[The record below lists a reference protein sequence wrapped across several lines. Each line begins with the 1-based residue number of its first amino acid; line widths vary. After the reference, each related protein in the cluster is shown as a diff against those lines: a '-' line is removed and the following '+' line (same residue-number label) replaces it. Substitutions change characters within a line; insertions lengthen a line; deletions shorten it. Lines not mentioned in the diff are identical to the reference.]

1 MKIRLLSIVMLCL
14 TFVTAFG
21 QAKKPKLMVVPSD
34 AWCKEHGYMQNF
46 DNQGSVEQ
54 IPDYKQALLNDKD
67 LNNVIAKIGVLMA
80 DQGFPLVSMEQS
92 LKSIN
97 NLSAEDNLIRS
108 KTSGASMTESP
119 LDRLRRVA
127 KADILLQVD
136 WTINEVGPK
145 KSITYNLQ
153 GLDAYT
159 NKQVAGAQGTGNPSF
174 SAEVPVL
181 LEEAVQDNMDNFT
194 AQLQRHFDDLFE
206 NGREVTIDIR
216 VFDNGSGIDLESEY
230 GDYELTEIIDN
241 WMAENTVSHRFNKSD
256 ATENFILY
264 DQVRIPLYKKNGMPE
279 DTEGFTRNLRRFLQ
293 QPPYSIPCKIINRG
307 LGRCLLVIGEKY
319 KWHLRSKD
327 LSNEKL
333 YFQ

>member
-14 TFVTAFG
+14 TFVAAFG

-307 LGRCLLVIGEKY
+307 LGRCLLVIGEK
-319 KWHLRSKD
+319 
-327 LSNEKL
+327 
-333 YFQ
+333 

>member
-1 MKIRLLSIVMLCL
+1 MLFLACL
-14 TFVTAFG
+14 TAFG

-54 IPDYKQALLNDKD
+54 IPDYRQALLNNKD

-80 DQGFPLVSMEQS
+80 DLGFPLVSMEQTM
-92 LKSIN
+92 KSIN
-97 NLSAEDNLIRS
+97 NLTAEDNLIRS

-127 KADILLQVD
+127 KADILLQID
-136 WTINEVGPK
+136 WTVSEMGPK

-174 SAEVPVL
+174 SAETPVL
-181 LEEAVQDNMDNFT
+181 LEEAVQDNMDNFI
-194 AQLQRHFDDLFE
+194 AQLQRHFDDLLA

-216 VFDNGSGIDLESEY
+216 VFDNGSGIDLETEY
-230 GDYELTEIIDN
+230 DGTELTEIIDN

-256 ATENFILY
+256 ATENFTIY

-279 DTEGFTRNLRRFLQ
+279 DTEGFTRNLRKYLQ
-293 QPPYSIPCKIINRG
+293 QPPYNIPCKIINCG
-307 LGRCLLVIGEKY
+307 LGRCLLVIGEK
-319 KWHLRSKD
+319 
-327 LSNEKL
+327 
-333 YFQ
+333 

>member
-1 MKIRLLSIVMLCL
+1 MKNKSQFTIIVMKLRSLSILLFFAVAIM
-14 TFVTAFG
+14 AFG

-34 AWCKEHGYMQNF
+34 AWCKEHGFMQTF
-46 DNQGSVEQ
+46 DDQGSVVQ
-54 IPDYKQALLNDKD
+54 IPDYSRALLESKD
-67 LNNVIAKIGVLMA
+67 LNNVVSKIGILMA

-97 NLSAEDNLIRS
+97 NLSAEDKLIRS
-108 KTSGASMTESP
+108 KTSGASMSESP

-127 KADILLQVD
+127 KADILLQID
-136 WTINEVGPK
+136 WTVSEVGPK

-174 SAEVPVL
+174 SAETPVL

-194 AQLQRHFDDLFE
+194 AQLQKHFDDLFA
-206 NGREVTIDIR
+206 NGREVSIDVR

-230 GDYELTEIIDN
+230 DGYELTEIIDN
-241 WMAENTVSHRFNKSD
+241 WMAENTVNHRFNKSD
-256 ATENFILY
+256 ATENYIAY
-264 DQVRIPLYKKNGMPE
+264 DQVRIPLYKKNGMAE

-307 LGRCLLVIGEKY
+307 LGRCLLIIGEK
-319 KWHLRSKD
+319 
-327 LSNEKL
+327 
-333 YFQ
+333 

>member
-206 NGREVTIDIR
+206 NGREVAIDIR

-256 ATENFILY
+256 VTENFILY

-307 LGRCLLVIGEKY
+307 LGRCLLVIGEK
-319 KWHLRSKD
+319 
-327 LSNEKL
+327 
-333 YFQ
+333 

>member
-136 WTINEVGPK
+136 WTISEVGPK
-145 KSITYNLQ
+145 KSITFNLQ

-206 NGREVTIDIR
+206 NGREVAIDIR

-307 LGRCLLVIGEKY
+307 LGRCLLVIGEK
-319 KWHLRSKD
+319 
-327 LSNEKL
+327 
-333 YFQ
+333 

>member
-1 MKIRLLSIVMLCL
+1 MKIRLLSIVILCL

-307 LGRCLLVIGEKY
+307 LGRCLLVIGEK
-319 KWHLRSKD
+319 
-327 LSNEKL
+327 
-333 YFQ
+333 

>member
-1 MKIRLLSIVMLCL
+1 
-14 TFVTAFG
+14 
-21 QAKKPKLMVVPSD
+21 
-34 AWCKEHGYMQNF
+34 
-46 DNQGSVEQ
+46 
-54 IPDYKQALLNDKD
+54 
-67 LNNVIAKIGVLMA
+67 
-80 DQGFPLVSMEQS
+80 MEQS

-307 LGRCLLVIGEKY
+307 LGRCLLVIGEK
-319 KWHLRSKD
+319 
-327 LSNEKL
+327 
-333 YFQ
+333 

>member
-279 DTEGFTRNLRRFLQ
+279 DTEGFTRNLRRCLQ

-307 LGRCLLVIGEKY
+307 LGRCLLVIGEK
-319 KWHLRSKD
+319 
-327 LSNEKL
+327 
-333 YFQ
+333 